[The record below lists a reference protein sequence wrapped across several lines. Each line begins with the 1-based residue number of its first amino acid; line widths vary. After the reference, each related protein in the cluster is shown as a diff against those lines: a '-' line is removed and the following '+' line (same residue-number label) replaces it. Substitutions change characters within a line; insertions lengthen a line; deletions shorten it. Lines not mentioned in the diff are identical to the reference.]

1 MQPSTLAKRFWLLLF
16 FLIGVFYLW
25 GLGSQPLVGPDE
37 PRYAEVA
44 REMLAR
50 NDFITPTLGGL
61 PWFEKPPL
69 LYWMMAAS
77 YRVLGVNEY
86 AARLGP
92 AICGLLSAAFI
103 YWLGRNVDRNAG
115 ILARSETVAAAS
127 HDAAI
132 RNEGNSSLGVW
143 SALVWL
149 SSLGAIGLSR
159 GATFDIV
166 LTMTVT
172 GALACFLVIET
183 TRRSNGAACGLL
195 SSLSMLSYRA
205 RELIV
210 LVGFYLFAGLSL
222 LAKGLVGFV
231 IIFGVIAVYYA
242 IRRERPNGRFLQSL
256 LWGLPLALIV
266 AGVWY
271 GPIIARHGWRFID
284 QFIIQHHF
292 ARFVTGKY
300 HHPGP
305 IYFYLPV
312 LIVLSLP
319 WAFVLV
325 ASMFSSRRWR
335 WRGASALDRARVFC
349 LVWLVVPVLF
359 FSFSSSKLV
368 AYVLPVLP
376 AISFLVGER
385 IDCFIK
391 AERGHKVLRLTG
403 AGLIVLGIGGG
414 WYFHERFGIGLNC
427 WIAAA
432 SPLLLVGA
440 AALLR
445 PQIRKPLFILIALAV
460 LASSALALKCGA
472 PAVARQESVR
482 DLLAA
487 AAARGYTTTPVVEMH
502 TVERTAEF
510 YAASRFAYGSDGEPL
525 KFEGAGQVIEA
536 ARRNG
541 GLVLCFVPIE
551 YESQLTT
558 LRNAQV
564 DVIADNGRVALFA
577 VKVR

>member
-1 MQPSTLAKRFWLLLF
+1 MLF
-16 FLIGVFYLW
+16 TLIGVFYLW

-50 NDFITPTLGGL
+50 HDFITPTLGGF

-92 AICGLLSAAFI
+92 AICGLLTAAFI
-103 YWLGRNVDRNAG
+103 YWLGRNVRATPGITDRTAGDANNKTPNAP
-115 ILARSETVAAAS
+115 AENDPR
-127 HDAAI
+127 D
-132 RNEGNSSLGVW
+132 NSLGLW

-149 SSLGAIGLSR
+149 SSLGAISLSR

-172 GALACFLVIET
+172 GALACFLVIESAQSA
-183 TRRSNGAACGLL
+183 RDPACGLL

-205 RELIV
+205 RELTV
-210 LVGFYLFAGLSL
+210 LVGFYFFVGLSL

-231 IIFGVIAVYYA
+231 IIFGVIGVYYV
-242 IRRERPNGRFLQSL
+242 IRRERPRGGFVRSL
-256 LWGLPLALIV
+256 LWGIPLSLIV

-271 GPIIARHGWRFID
+271 GPMIARHGRVFVD

-312 LIVLSLP
+312 LVVLSLP
-319 WAFVLV
+319 WTFALL
-325 ASMFSSRRWR
+325 AALFSSRRWS
-335 WRGASALDRARVFC
+335 WRGAAGLDRARVFS

-359 FSFSSSKLV
+359 FSFSNSKLA
-368 AYVLPVLP
+368 AYVLPALP

-391 AERGHKVLRLTG
+391 ADRGNKVLRLTG
-403 AGLIVLGIGGG
+403 GGLILLGIGGG
-414 WYFHERFGIGLNC
+414 WYFHGRFGIGVNC
-427 WIAAA
+427 WITAA
-432 SPLLLVGA
+432 SPLVLVGA
-440 AALLR
+440 AALVR
-445 PQIRKPLFILIALAV
+445 PQLRKPLFALIAIAV
-460 LASSALALKCGA
+460 FVSSALALKCGA
-472 PAVARQESVR
+472 PVAARQESVR

-487 AAARGYTTTPVVEMH
+487 AAARGYATTPVVALH

-510 YAASRFAYGSDGEPL
+510 YAANRLTYGSGGDPV
-525 KFEGAGQVIEA
+525 KFEGAAQVIEA

-541 GLVLCFVPIE
+541 GLVLCFVPIQL
-551 YESQLTT
+551 ESQLTT
-558 LRNAQV
+558 LRDAQV
-564 DVIADNGRVALFA
+564 EVIADNQRVALVA
-577 VKVR
+577 VRLK